1 MDSIKNTKDFP
12 QYSLANK
19 KNEII
24 NTMYDWEPMN
34 KRSDYNNNYASMRK
48 KDIEAR
54 LRVYNNDIPLQY
66 NKQMAI
72 TWPY

>member
-1 MDSIKNTKDFP
+1 MQKCGLRGQLTEQKGWVETYNMVEANKSVMGSIKNTKDFP

-34 KRSDYNNNYASMRK
+34 KRSEYNNN
-48 KDIEAR
+48 
-54 LRVYNNDIPLQY
+54 LPNL
-66 NKQMAI
+66 
-72 TWPY
+72 